1 MENKIL
7 LTYIKDGKVGFD
19 WFETVNDMEVSI
31 VERGIKEE
39 EILDKLYIHSCE
51 DISLSFECKAYMEK

>member
-19 WFETVNDMEVSI
+19 WFETVNDIEVII

-51 DISLSFECKAYMEK
+51 DI